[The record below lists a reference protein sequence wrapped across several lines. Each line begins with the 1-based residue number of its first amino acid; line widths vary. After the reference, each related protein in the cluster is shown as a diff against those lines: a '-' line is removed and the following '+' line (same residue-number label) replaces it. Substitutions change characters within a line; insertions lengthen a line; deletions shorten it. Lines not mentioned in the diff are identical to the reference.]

1 MARKTNQ
8 QLQEELERA
17 QAEAERAR
25 EELERSRAAAEQARE
40 QALRAREDADAER
53 ARAVAEIQGARAEA
67 ESARVL
73 AEEAVERAEAEAA
86 RAKAASADAERVE
99 AAQAEAAAA
108 RADAASARA
117 EAEAA
122 RAKAAAAVVA
132 AEGGAG
138 GAGDSKSAASTGR
151 KKRGWGWTLLA
162 TALVVIA
169 AILAPVAV
177 VSTWAQRELTDTDYF
192 VSTFAPLVTKPA
204 VQDLVVSQSVAAIE
218 SNVDIKGITS
228 DVFKGLDGL
237 GLPPRASSA
246 LNSLQAPLVA
256 GIKSLITSTVTKFV
270 QSDAF
275 ADIWRQAL
283 TTTHQQLLATLNG
296 DKNAAVS
303 IGPNGQIGLQLAPII
318 EAVKS
323 RLVDQGFGFAKSIP
337 TIDKTIV
344 IAQSSSVT
352 LYMGLYNLVVAVGIW
367 LPWVVLVLLVAGV
380 LVARRRAIALVW
392 ASVALG
398 LSMVLVSIGIS
409 VGRTVFQLSVSDAIP
424 ADAAGTLYSG
434 ILGFVQSIVVVV
446 AVLAITVLVIALVGG
461 PFRWA
466 RALRGYVSSGFAAAR
481 RGAERHGITTG
492 RAGEWIYRQRVLLRV
507 VVGLAAAAV
516 VLFLRPLTPPVIVWT
531 AVIAVVV
538 IGVLELVSRPPADAD
553 ATSGGRGDQ
562 AASVSA

>member
-1 MARKTNQ
+1 MTADDAAPPAGAEGKAMARKTNQ
-8 QLQEELERA
+8 ELQKELQRALSDAERA
-17 QAEAERAR
+17 RDEVERSKAAVERAR
-25 EELERSRAAAEQARE
+25 EE
-40 QALRAREDADAER
+40 ALRAREDADAER

-73 AEEAVERAEAEAA
+73 AEEAVERAEGEAARAEAA
-86 RAKAASADAERVE
+86 RADAER
-99 AAQAEAAAA
+99 AEA
-108 RADAASARA
+108 ARA

-122 RAKAAAAVVA
+122 RAEAQAAAAQ
-132 AEGGAG
+132 GGAG
-138 GAGDSKSAASTGR
+138 SATTAASTGR

-162 TALVVIA
+162 TVLVVIA

-192 VSTFAPLVTKPA
+192 VSTFAPLVKQPA
-204 VQDLVVSQSVAAIE
+204 VQDLVVTQTVAAIE
-218 SNVDIKGITS
+218 SNVDIQGITS
-228 DVFKGLDGL
+228 DVFTGLEKLGL
-237 GLPPRASSA
+237 GPRASSA

-303 IGPNGQIGLQLAPII
+303 IGPNGQIGLQLGPII
-318 EAVKS
+318 DAVKS

-344 IAQSSSVT
+344 IAKSSSVT

-367 LPWVVLVLLVAGV
+367 LPWAVLVLLVAGV
-380 LVARRRAIALVW
+380 LVARRRTIALVW

-398 LSMVLVSIGIS
+398 LSMLLVSIGIF
-409 VGRTVFQLSVSDAIP
+409 VGKTVFQLSVSDAIP

-434 ILGFVQSIVVVV
+434 ILGFVQSIVVAV
-446 AVLAITVLVIALVGG
+446 AVLAITVLVIALAGG

-481 RGAERHGITTG
+481 RGAGRRGITTG
-492 RAGEWIYRQRVLLRV
+492 RPGEWIYGQRVLLRV
-507 VVGLAAAAV
+507 IVGLAGAAV
-516 VLFLRPLTPPVIVWT
+516 VLFLRPLTLPVIVWT
-531 AVIAVVV
+531 AVIAVIV
-538 IGVLELVSRPPADAD
+538 IAVLELVSRPPVEVDEA
-553 ATSGGRGDQ
+553 SGVGRDET
-562 AASVSA
+562 ASLSA